1 MNRLPGKQNDR
12 SSQPYAVPSVA
23 GHSRAVSTGCGASCP
38 LADGWLAQAQ
48 LSDLGGIFLFPSE
61 GKSVEQNILPHAA
74 ERVRPR
80 DARSLCVFSKEVVL
94 NYFISKETKN

>member
-1 MNRLPGKQNDR
+1 MPFPQ
-12 SSQPYAVPSVA
+12 AVERPVPWQM
-23 GHSRAVSTGCGASCP
+23 V
-38 LADGWLAQAQ
+38 GWLK
-48 LSDLGGIFLFPSE
+48 LSYRTWGGIFLFPSE